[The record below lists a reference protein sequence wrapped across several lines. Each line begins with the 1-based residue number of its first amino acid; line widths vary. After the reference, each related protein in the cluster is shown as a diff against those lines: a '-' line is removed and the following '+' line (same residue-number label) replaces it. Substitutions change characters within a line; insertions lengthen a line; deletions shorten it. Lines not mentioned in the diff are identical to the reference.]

1 MHTPLGLTPPH
12 PLAQHPPW
20 STPPGQTP
28 PSLRYYGIQS
38 TSGRYWNAYLFGLF
52 LPENCMK
59 LKKKVG
65 SRKGTSLVPPLGP
78 PLLKILTK
86 NRIST
91 TLHVYPSMHWD
102 RHPPQQTPPGR
113 HPPGQTP
120 PGRQPPPPADT
131 HPPGKHPTPMATA
144 ADGTH
149 PTGMHSCYRQTFLFP
164 WNRVL
169 GGPWLIS
176 HLC

>member
-1 MHTPLGLTPPH
+1 MKSILFSDHKVWICILGFKTVCVSTLGFRVKSLSLHTPLGLTPPH
-12 PLAQHPPW
+12 PLAKHPPW

-28 PSLRYYGIQS
+28 PSLRYYGIRS

-65 SRKGTSLVPPLGP
+65 SRRGTSLVPPLGP

-91 TLHVYPSMHWD
+91 TLHGGSC
-102 RHPPQQTPPGR
+102 TPVFSR
-113 HPPGQTP
+113 
-120 PGRQPPPPADT
+120 AVVNSI
-131 HPPGKHPTPMATA
+131 A
-144 ADGTH
+144 
-149 PTGMHSCYRQTFLFP
+149 L
-164 WNRVL
+164 
-169 GGPWLIS
+169 
-176 HLC
+176 